1 MKMPKLFPSL
11 SAHPR
16 CALSICCLAVALTHA
31 TPHATA
37 QDLPVKPP
45 QGKYAGLWNNSP
57 FTSRP
62 VVVAPEPLPE
72 VNPLEDYA
80 LVGVSPVTDGFRV
93 TLINRNDPTERITV
107 DSSRPDRN
115 PDFKVV
121 GVNRSPGRPLATTV
135 TLASGSVTGTVAFE
149 QDLLTL
155 RPPPAAPAQQQQRI
169 RQPQAEA
176 QQVQAGQQGS
186 AVRMPRPRVVPPPN
200 ASGNPQQGRPQL
212 GPGRQQGIN
221 RQSTGGS
228 SSRGER
234 GSDRRIRR

>member
-1 MKMPKLFPSL
+1 MNLIPQIAIRRHGFMLIAF
-11 SAHPR
+11 A
-16 CALSICCLAVALTHA
+16 IA
-31 TPHATA
+31 TPATHA

-45 QGKYAGLWNNSP
+45 QGKYAELWNNSP

-62 VVVAPEPLPE
+62 VVVAPEPPPE

-107 DSSRPDRN
+107 DSSRPERN

-135 TLASGSVTGTVAFE
+135 TLTSGSATGTVAFE

-155 RPPPAAPAQQQQRI
+155 RPPPAQQQVRHGAAQVDPQQG
-169 RQPQAEA
+169 QP
-176 QQVQAGQQGS
+176 GQQGS
-186 AVRMPRPRVVPPPN
+186 AVRMPRPRVVPPP
-200 ASGNPQQGRPQL
+200 APDSQQQGRPQI
-212 GPGRQQGIN
+212 GPGGRTQGFN
-221 RQSTGGS
+221 RQPGGGTS
-228 SSRGER
+228 GRMDR
-234 GSDRRIRR
+234 GSDRRTRR